1 MNEHHAKIEWTLRS
15 EDFSYET
22 FNREH
27 TLIFDS
33 GIQVPGSSAP
43 AFRGNP
49 AFVDPEELFL
59 AAIASCHM
67 LTFLAVAARKRR
79 TVIRYTDKATGILE
93 PDNEGHLAFRK
104 VYLHPNAIFSSR
116 DDTPS
121 PDELER
127 MHALAHRQCFIAN
140 SVRCEIILASQRMF
154 QSGQLQKLPLEEQT

>member
-1 MNEHHAKIEWTLRS
+1 MTEHQAKIEWTLRTDS
-15 EDFSYET
+15 FDYET

-33 GIQVPGSSAP
+33 GIQVPASSAP
-43 AFRGNP
+43 NFRGNP

-93 PDNEGHLAFRK
+93 PDAEGHLGFRT

-116 DDTPS
+116 DDTPA

-127 MHALAHRQCFIAN
+127 MHALAHLQCFIAN
-140 SVRCEIILASQRMF
+140 SVRCEIVLSSQRMF
-154 QSGQLQKLPLEEQT
+154 ASGQLQKLPMNDEP